1 MGAELLSAVY
11 PLCYLG
17 TAEELLERAL
27 PRWWGRAI
35 QALFLSQVREL
46 DAGLAAELHEP
57 GQARPYTV
65 SGLIGYRGPE
75 SLSDGSALSFR
86 VTALREDVRAALVR
100 LSEAGGGFSAGA
112 RIALDY
118 LPFEVLPREA
128 GVSLAEERSYADLI
142 AAGMSLAARA
152 QIDFRFRSPTL
163 FKSEGKTQPLPLPAL
178 VFRSLLERWNAFS
191 PLAFPEDTFRFAEEC
206 VAVSGFS
213 LRTFPAELGENALR
227 IGAVGKVRYR
237 ALNPDR
243 YWISILHSLAH
254 FSAFSGIGAGTAYGL
269 GQAGPILPRLGPKPQ
284 RGDSE
289 NKRTLTI
296 E

>member
-11 PLCYLG
+11 PLRYLG
-17 TAEELLERAL
+17 TAENAAERTL

-35 QALFLSQVREL
+35 QALFLSQVRSL
-46 DAGLAAELHEP
+46 DAELAVELHEP

-65 SGLIGYRGPE
+65 SGLIGYRGIE
-75 SLSDGSALSFR
+75 SLSDGSSLSFR
-86 VTALREDVRAALVR
+86 VTALREDVRMVLIQ

-112 RIALDY
+112 RLTLDY
-118 LPFEVLPREA
+118 LPFEILPCETGA
-128 GVSLAEERSYADLI
+128 APTEERSYADLI
-142 AAGMSLAARA
+142 AARMSQAARA
-152 QIDFRFRSPTL
+152 QIDFRLRSPTL
-163 FKSEGKTQPLPLPAL
+163 FKSEGKTQPLPLPVL
-178 VFRSLLERWNAFS
+178 VFRSLLERWNTFS
-191 PLAFPEDTFRFAEEC
+191 PLAFPEDTLRFAEEC

-243 YWISILHSLAH
+243 YWISILQSLAR

>member
-1 MGAELLSAVY
+1 MGAELISAVY
-11 PLCYLG
+11 PLRYLG
-17 TAEELLERAL
+17 TAEDAAERAL

-35 QALFLSQVREL
+35 QALFLRLVRDL

-65 SGLIGYRGPE
+65 SGLIGYRGAE
-75 SLSDGSALSFR
+75 SLRDGSALSFR
-86 VTALREDVRAALVR
+86 VTALREDIRAVLIR
-100 LSEAGGGFSAGA
+100 LSEAGGGLFAGA
-112 RIALDY
+112 RLTLDY

-128 GVSLAEERSYADLI
+128 GTPLAEERSYADLI

-152 QIDFRFRSPTL
+152 QIDFRFHSPTL

-191 PLAFPEDTFRFAEEC
+191 PLAFPEDTLRFAEEC

-243 YWISILHSLAH
+243 YWISILQSLAR

-269 GQAGPILPRLGPKPQ
+269 GQAGAVLPRLEPKP
-284 RGDSE
+284 
-289 NKRTLTI
+289 
-296 E
+296 